1 MKSNIFKVI
10 AKSGR
15 TRGRVVLARIA
26 LALPLAVMLFVASA
40 NAQQVYVV
48 TSNQQFGTV
57 NLATGAF
64 QQIGDY
70 TPEGQSN
77 LVWGPRGLLYSLTYS
92 GNLETINPA
101 TGATSVIGPTG
112 LGFNAFD
119 LAGVRGQLYA
129 TDFSNNIYSVNP
141 QTGAATLLAA
151 TGITP
156 DPAVPFTFNANGTM
170 NLCAESLYGIAG
182 SLYAT
187 FYAFTIDPGTLAENA
202 TVQPGLYRI
211 DPISGL
217 AVYVAPTDRD
227 LGTIVAAY
235 GGVYAFK
242 WNTLSFGD
250 FGPVVQSAVIRL
262 DITSGATS
270 FVSNIDPAAGGIIGA
285 VPAPAR
291 H

>member
-1 MKSNIFKVI
+1 MNPEMSKSIS
-10 AKSGR
+10 AAA
-15 TRGRVVLARIA
+15 RGGKLLAQVALVFVLAVIV
-26 LALPLAVMLFVASA
+26 LAVSA

-77 LVWGPRGLLYSLTYS
+77 LVWGPRGALYSLTYS
-92 GNLETINPA
+92 GNLETIDPA
-101 TGATSVIGPTG
+101 TGATTVVGPTG

-119 LAGVRGQLYA
+119 LAGVRGRLYA
-129 TDFSNNIYSVNP
+129 TDFSNNIYSVNA

-156 DPAVPFTFNANGTM
+156 DPAIPFTFNSDGTM
-170 NLCAESLYGIAG
+170 NLCAESLYGVGG

-187 FYAFTIDPGTLAENA
+187 FYAFAIDPSTLAQNA
-202 TVQPGLYRI
+202 TVNPGLYRI
-211 DPISGL
+211 DPASGL
-217 AVYVAPTDRD
+217 AIYVAPTDRD
-227 LGTIVAAY
+227 LGAIVAAN

-242 WNTLSFGD
+242 WNVLSFGD
-250 FGPVVQSAVIRL
+250 FGPVVQSAVVRL
-262 DITSGATS
+262 DLTSGATS
-270 FVSNIDPAAGGIIGA
+270 FVSNIDRAAGGILGA
-285 VPAPAR
+285 VPAPPR